1 MSRRNRTIPM
11 MLASLLALGSAA
23 RAQELSDSLEQYL
36 VRHTLEDLLA
46 EHLVE
51 RLDNAA
57 GADRVEVAQKLA
69 TLYVGLLDTAQT
81 ETDRKYWSDRAS
93 NLLRL
98 VPESDSPNLRINL
111 AKAAYIRAE
120 KIAESDRL
128 RLASDEEKAQAERI
142 LRDASATFLTIAQG
156 AHQRSQV
163 QERKLGERLEQEE
176 EAEVSSQLSEARQQR
191 SLGFYYAGWSE
202 YYYALITGDRSHA
215 GRALRHFGWL
225 LSARD
230 GEEASFD
237 RLQPGLLQYNHV
249 ARAAIGAALACSLL
263 DRHVEAVAWLDAIQ
277 ASTDAPQE
285 IRDQIYDR
293 RVWVYAKA
301 GMWPDLELLIRRTRA
316 SGDPLGAITA
326 RLLVVG
332 SMESLIGAE
341 GQGRSRELI
350 RRLADIGL
358 KDLITGG
365 EVAHVL
371 ELVRVFG
378 TAPLGDT
385 GFIPLYVKGLLALD
399 KAEEARE
406 ASGESG
412 NGPVSDESVAAF
424 YREAGNLLLASVD
437 EPDAGSH
444 VNERVRAITTAGTA
458 FYLSGDPVLAADVLE
473 RAISTA
479 RTPEQAEDALWLA
492 FVALEEA
499 VEAGDASLKPRR
511 DQAAQLYLSTYAGS
525 ERSARLLMRPGT
537 AGLVHD
543 NEAVEI
549 LISIPP
555 VSGNYLAARRQASQ
569 ILYRIYRNSGVDQR
583 VFAGERFLDV
593 ASQLVRNEQ
602 AEVRSGDV
610 ERAKRAADSLV
621 LRARQI
627 ADVALGLTPADI
639 ERATLALDTLD
650 RVAGFASIDISDL
663 EPEIVYR
670 RLQIA
675 SAESNREL
683 IEIQYQRLAQL
694 DGGFLSTAQ
703 RLLYRQGVQDW
714 LDDPL
719 NADAARSVVEYGE
732 AVIDQFSPQGQSTK
746 ALLGVLE
753 TVAQASGS
761 LWELEKDREMLE
773 TALAMNERLID
784 SSAGSGLVLKRQAYL
799 LERAGQEDEALE
811 VWRRLVNGLETESD
825 AWYEARYESI
835 RLLKELD
842 RPAALE
848 AMTQHVLLY
857 PSLGPV
863 PWHDR
868 FQVLARSLGVEIGT

>member
-1 MSRRNRTIPM
+1 MSRLNEFI
-11 MLASLLALGSAA
+11 LALLVCIHAFGSIA
-23 RAQELSDSLEQYL
+23 RAQENKNPLEQYL
-36 VRHTLEDLLA
+36 IRHSLEDLLA

-51 RLDNAA
+51 NLDNAV
-57 GADRVEVAQKLA
+57 GTERVEVAQKLA
-69 TLYVGLLDTAQT
+69 NLYVDLLDNA
-81 ETDRKYWSDRAS
+81 ESEADRKYWSDRAS

-120 KIAESDRL
+120 RIAESNRL
-128 RLASDEEKAQAERI
+128 RLASDEERAQAERI
-142 LRDASATFLTIAQG
+142 LRDASATFLAIAQG

-163 QERKLGERLEQEE
+163 LERRLSERLEQEV

-202 YYYALITGDRSHA
+202 YYYALISGDRSHA

-237 RLQPGLLQYNHV
+237 RLQPGLLQYDHV
-249 ARAAIGAALACSLL
+249 ARAATGAALACSLL
-263 DRHVEAVAWLDAIQ
+263 DRHVEAVAWLDAIE
-277 ASTDAPQE
+277 ANTDAPQE
-285 IRDQIYDR
+285 IRDQVYDR

-301 GMWPDLELLIRRTRA
+301 GMWADLELMIRRTRA
-316 SGDPLGAITA
+316 SGDPLSAITA

-332 SMESLIGAE
+332 SMESLVGAE

-358 KDLITGG
+358 KDLINEG

-399 KAEEARE
+399 RAEEARE
-406 ASGESG
+406 ASGEIG
-412 NGPVSDESVAAF
+412 DGPVSDDAVAAF
-424 YREAGNLLLASVD
+424 FREAGNLLLASVD
-437 EPDAGSH
+437 EPDAVSH

-458 FYLSGDPVLAADVLE
+458 FYLSGDLILAADVLE
-473 RAISTA
+473 RAIGSA

-492 FVALEEA
+492 VVALEEA
-499 VEAGDASLKPRR
+499 VEAGDTSLTPRR

-537 AGLVHD
+537 AGLVPD
-543 NEAVEI
+543 SEAVDI

-555 VSGNYLAARRQASQ
+555 VSANYLAARRQASQ
-569 ILYRIYRNSGVDQR
+569 LLYRIYRNSAVDQR

-602 AEVRSGDV
+602 TEVRSGDV
-610 ERAKRAADSLV
+610 DRAKQAADSLV

-627 ADVALGLTPADI
+627 ADVALGLSPADI

-650 RVAGFASIDISDL
+650 RVAGYASIDISGI

-675 SAESNREL
+675 AAEENREL
-683 IEIQYQRLAQL
+683 TEIHYQQLALL

-719 NADAARSVVEYGE
+719 DAEAARSVVKYGT
-732 AVIDQFSPQGQSTK
+732 AVIDQFSSQEPSSR

-761 LWELEKDREMLE
+761 LWELKRDHEMLE

-784 SSAGSGLVLKRQAYL
+784 SSAGSGPVLKRQAYL
-799 LERAGQEDEALE
+799 LERASREPEALD
-811 VWRRLVNGLETESD
+811 VWRRLVNGLDPETD

-842 RPAALE
+842 RPAAVE
-848 AMTQHVLLY
+848 AMNQHVLLY
-857 PSLGPV
+857 PGLGPD
-863 PWHDR
+863 PWRDR
-868 FQVLARSLGVEIGT
+868 LQMLARSLGVEVGK

>member
-1 MSRRNRTIPM
+1 MSHLSKVI
-11 MLASLLALGSAA
+11 LSLLICGLTYAGTTC
-23 RAQELSDSLEQYL
+23 AQEPNESLEQFL
-36 VRHTLEDLLA
+36 VKHSLEDLLA
-46 EHLVE
+46 EHLVV
-51 RLDNAA
+51 RLDNTS
-57 GADRVEVAQKLA
+57 GTERVEVAQKLA
-69 TLYVGLLDTAQT
+69 NLYVDLLDSAQS
-81 ETDRKYWSDRAS
+81 ESERKYWSDRAS

-111 AKAAYIRAE
+111 AKAAYMRAE

-128 RLASDEEKAQAERI
+128 RLASDEEQAQAERI
-142 LRDASATFLTIAQG
+142 LRDASATFLVIAQS

-163 QERKLGERLEQEE
+163 LERRLSERLEQEE

-202 YYYALITGDRSHA
+202 YYYALISGDRPHA

-237 RLQPGLLQYNHV
+237 RLQPGLLQYDHV

-263 DRHVEAVAWLDAIQ
+263 DRHVEAVAWLDAIE
-277 ASTDAPQE
+277 ASTDAPQDV
-285 IRDQIYDR
+285 RDQVYDR

-301 GMWPDLELLIRRTRA
+301 GMWADLELMIRRTRV
-316 SGDPLGAITA
+316 SGNPLGAVTA

-332 SMESLIGAE
+332 SMEALVGAQ

-358 KDLITGG
+358 KDLISEG

-399 KAEEARE
+399 RAEEARE
-406 ASGESG
+406 ASGETAD
-412 NGPVSDESVAAF
+412 GPVTDDAVASLF
-424 YREAGNLLLASVD
+424 RGAGNLLLASVD

-458 FYLSGDPVLAADVLE
+458 FYLAGDPVLAADVLE
-473 RAISTA
+473 RAIASA

-492 FVALEEA
+492 VVALEES
-499 VEAGDASLKPRR
+499 VEAGDQSLTPRR
-511 DQAAQLYLSTYAGS
+511 DQAAQLYLSTYAGT
-525 ERSARLLMRPGT
+525 ERSARLLMRSGT
-537 AGLVHD
+537 AGLVPD
-543 NEAVEI
+543 EQAVDI
-549 LISIPP
+549 LLSIPP
-555 VSGNYLAARRQASQ
+555 ASANYLAARRQASQ
-569 ILYRIYRNSGVDQR
+569 LLYRVYRNSSTDQR
-583 VFAGERFLDV
+583 IFAGERFLDV
-593 ASQLVRNEQ
+593 ASQLVRSEQ
-602 AEVRSGDV
+602 SEVRSGDV
-610 ERAKRAADSLV
+610 DRARHAADSLV

-627 ADVALGLTPADI
+627 ADVALGLSPPDI

-650 RVAGFASIDISDL
+650 RVAGYASIDISDL

-675 SAESNREL
+675 ASEGNRGVTD
-683 IEIQYQRLAQL
+683 IHYQRLEQI

-719 NADAARSVVEYGE
+719 DTEAARSVVTYGE
-732 AVIDQFSPQGQSTK
+732 AVIDQFTSRDQSSR

-761 LWELEKDREMLE
+761 LWELERDQEMLE
-773 TALAMNERLID
+773 TALATNERLID
-784 SSAGSGLVLKRQAYL
+784 SSAGSGPVLKRQAYL
-799 LERAGQEDEALE
+799 LERASREPEALDI
-811 VWRRLVNGLETESD
+811 WRRLVNGLDTGTDS
-825 AWYEARYESI
+825 WYEARYESI
-835 RLLKELD
+835 RLLVELD
-842 RPAALE
+842 RPAAVE
-848 AMTQHVLLY
+848 AMNQHVLLH
-857 PSLGPV
+857 PGLGPD
-863 PWHDR
+863 PWNNR
-868 FQVLARSLGVEIGT
+868 FQILARSMGIEVDK